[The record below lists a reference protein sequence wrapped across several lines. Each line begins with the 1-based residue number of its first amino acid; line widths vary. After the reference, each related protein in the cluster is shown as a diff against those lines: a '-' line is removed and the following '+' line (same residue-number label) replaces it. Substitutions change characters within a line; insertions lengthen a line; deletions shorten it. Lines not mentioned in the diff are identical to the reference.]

1 MATYPSKSYQS
12 NPDGS
17 FKLRHSL
24 SLRGKESLRNGGGV
38 TGRSDSAVYAGL
50 YPNDMAVMILVDA
63 AHEDQQKRLESV
75 QPPALIAEN
84 NREVASYQRWE
95 RFRRPFML
103 HLGIER
109 FIIHFMHQSEQ
120 MPQMFWEEYFYLSQ
134 KPGFQETVAS
144 EMRSLPDSSSA
155 LKAANTP
162 PPLDVRR
169 FRMSSTSDCAPS
181 LGAEGR

>member
-1 MATYPSKSYQS
+1 
-12 NPDGS
+12 
-17 FKLRHSL
+17 
-24 SLRGKESLRNGGGV
+24 
-38 TGRSDSAVYAGL
+38 
-50 YPNDMAVMILVDA
+50 MAVMILVDA